1 MPVWISMRKKSLSS
15 HRTGC
20 FRSICRSLT
29 GSLTNVDLDTS
40 AASIPTTANIRR
52 ESAGTWTGLCGRGAG
67 GNAKGKSRA
76 RPAYLITVIMR
87 ACMLT
92 VVIRRVIG
100 RRCITAR
107 VELPISSRPLIIGC
121 YAKIHTTKRERGG
134 GGGTKRTSCSS
145 NLIA

>member
-1 MPVWISMRKKSLSS
+1 MQRKSLSF

-29 GSLTNVDLDTS
+29 GGLTNIDLDTS

-67 GNAKGKSRA
+67 GNAKGKSRP
-76 RPAYLITVIMR
+76 RRAYLITVIMR
-87 ACMLT
+87 ARMLT

-100 RRCITAR
+100 HQCITAR
-107 VELPISSRPLIIGC
+107 VELPISSRPLIIGLLC
-121 YAKIHTTKRERGG
+121 QDTHRRGREEGNAR
-134 GGGTKRTSCSS
+134 
-145 NLIA
+145 LAQF